1 MCRHMTG
8 GETSQRQEALARY
21 IADCGSL
28 LIAYSGGVDSGLL
41 ASLAREILGGRVHCV
56 FIDSPLVPRSAV
68 CSAERTADDLGLSCE
83 IIREPLPDDTVRKN
97 PQDRC
102 YFCKLFQARI
112 LKQRA
117 EELGLAHVADG
128 VHSSD
133 LGEHRP
139 GLRASTEEGILH
151 PYIEAGITKADIRAI
166 ARDRGLGFWDKP
178 SAACLASRIP
188 YGEEITDEKLRMI
201 EAAEAVLHEAG
212 FFQVRVRFHGGIGR
226 IEVSPEEMPRLFAM
240 RNVILPALKKA
251 GFSYIALD
259 LEGYRAGSMDEV
271 L

>member
-1 MCRHMTG
+1 MTAP
-8 GETSQRQEALARY
+8 EISAKREALARY

-41 ASLAREILGGRVHCV
+41 AVLAQEILGDRAHCV

-68 CSAERTADDLGLSCE
+68 RDAEQIAAALGLSFE
-83 IIREPLPDDTVRKN
+83 IITVQGIDDTVRRN
-97 PQDRC
+97 PPDRC
-102 YFCKLFQARI
+102 YFCKAADARL

-117 EELGLAHVADG
+117 GELGLACIADG
-128 VHSSD
+128 VNLSD

-139 GLRASTEEGILH
+139 GLRASTEEGIVH

-166 ARDRGLGFWDKP
+166 ARERGLEFWDKP
-178 SAACLASRIP
+178 SAACLASRVP

-201 EAAEAVLHEAG
+201 EAAEEVLHEAG
-212 FFQVRVRFHGGIGR
+212 FTQARVRCHAGIAR
-226 IEVSPEEMPRLFAM
+226 IEVTPDEIPRLIAM
-240 RNVILPALKKA
+240 RDALVPALKRT
-251 GFSYIALD
+251 GFSYITLD
-259 LEGYRAGSMDEV
+259 LQGYRSGSMDEV

>member
-1 MCRHMTG
+1 MCRPMTG
-8 GETSQRQEALARY
+8 GEISQRQEALARY

-41 ASLAREILGGRVHCV
+41 ASLAQEILGGRVHCV

-68 CSAERTADDLGLSCE
+68 CSAEQTARDLGLSFE
-83 IIREPLPDDTVRKN
+83 IIPRLSLDDTVRKN
-97 PQDRC
+97 PPDRC
-102 YFCKLFQARI
+102 YHCKLTDARI
-112 LKQRA
+112 LKRRA
-117 EELGLAHVADG
+117 EELGLAAVADG
-128 VHSSD
+128 VNLSD
-133 LGEHRP
+133 RAEHRP
-139 GLRASTEEGILH
+139 GLRASTEEGIIH

-166 ARDRGLGFWDKP
+166 ARERGLGFWDKP

-201 EAAEAVLHEAG
+201 EAAEALLHDAG
-212 FFQVRVRFHGGIGR
+212 FSQVRVRFHGGIGR
-226 IEVSPEEMPRLFAM
+226 IEVSPGEMPRLFAM
-240 RNVILPALKKA
+240 RDVIVPALKKA